1 MGSVARQYSGSTSS
15 RSFSLFPGLPAGVAF
30 GVTQRLAIV
39 EQLRRPF
46 ASGRASVLFIAQSGG
61 HAGPPLRRH
70 ARRDGTLN
78 AEKRCRGRPTC
89 LPGVHGQVVLQ
100 HRPSL
105 SGGSR
110 VVGFKKNGETV
121 LPCVAAA
128 WRVMRH
134 LRTYPIGKTTLKRS
148 NPVRRPHAE
157 CLSGDCLRF
166 DLFKVVSSLSG
177 PSRRCRLRRHTAV
190 SNCRTAS
197 PSVCIRAC
205 IYSFHRAIGR
215 TRRSALTTTCTQ
227 GWRLKRG
234 KRCRGRPACLPGVR
248 ELAVLQHR
256 PF

>member
-1 MGSVARQYSGSTSS
+1 MGAHERAYGGSKGYEMVGVARQYSGSTSS
-15 RSFSLFPGLPAGVAF
+15 RSFPLFPGLPAGVAF

-39 EQLRRPF
+39 GQLRRPS
-46 ASGRASVLFIAQSGG
+46 ASSRASIPFIVQSGG
-61 HAGPPLRRH
+61 HAGPLLRRH
-70 ARRDGTLN
+70 ARRDDTLN
-78 AEKRCRGRPTC
+78 AEKRCRGRPAC

-110 VVGFKKNGETV
+110 VVGVKKNGETV
-121 LPCVAAA
+121 QQSLTAA

-166 DLFKVVSSLSG
+166 DLFKVVPSLSG
-177 PSRRCRLRRHTAV
+177 PFCRCRLRRHAAV
-190 SNCRTAS
+190 GNCWTAS

-205 IYSFHRAIGR
+205 IHPLHRAIG
-215 TRRSALTTTCTQ
+215 
-227 GWRLKRG
+227 
-234 KRCRGRPACLPGVR
+234 GVSR
-248 ELAVLQHR
+248 F
-256 PF
+256 PN

>member
-15 RSFSLFPGLPAGVAF
+15 RSYSLFPGLSAGVAF
-30 GVTQRLAIV
+30 GATQRLAIV
-39 EQLRRPF
+39 GQLRRPS

-70 ARRDGTLN
+70 VRRDGTLD

-110 VVGFKKNGETV
+110 VVGFKKDGETV

-134 LRTYPIGKTTLKRS
+134 LRTYPIGQDDLEEV

-157 CLSGDCLRF
+157 RLSGDCLRF
-166 DLFKVVSSLSG
+166 YLFKVVPSLSG
-177 PSRRCRLRRHTAV
+177 PFRRCHLRLHTAV
-190 SNCRTAS
+190 SDCWTAS

-205 IYSFHRAIGR
+205 IHSFYRAIG
-215 TRRSALTTTCTQ
+215 
-227 GWRLKRG
+227 
-234 KRCRGRPACLPGVR
+234 GVSR
-248 ELAVLQHR
+248 F
-256 PF
+256 PN